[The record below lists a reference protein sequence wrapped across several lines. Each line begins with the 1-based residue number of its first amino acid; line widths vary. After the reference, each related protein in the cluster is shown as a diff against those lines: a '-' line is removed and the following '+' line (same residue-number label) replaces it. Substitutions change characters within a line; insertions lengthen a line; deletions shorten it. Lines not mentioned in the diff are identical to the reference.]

1 MVDPYL
7 WEHCM
12 LGITLLGYAVLAIN
26 AFINRRQRWQ
36 LSEESKMMS
45 ECERCSVELAN
56 SLIPTSKAVP
66 EYRFRG
72 MRLKMS
78 SIRIEFDNLGVKLKS
93 TGQCIVEGVSGEFRP
108 KRVAAIMG
116 PTTTGAIRINGQ
128 TSSIA
133 EEMINNIVED
143 VLNVMQLLDVQHS
156 IVGNVEKRGIS
167 GGQRKRVN
175 IGLELAARPTILM
188 LDEPTS
194 GLDASTALEIIRS
207 VKRLTAIGMTVV
219 MVVHQPRYSLFTLF
233 DDLLLLGLGGRTVYL
248 GKSEGALP
256 YFRNLGFQMPQ
267 HENPADWF
275 MDVISGRVRNE
286 KDPDL
291 QPRQLADAWA
301 ELITVMPEELELG
314 HDTSEGQHDSFA
326 FTKALNGKLSSAGYE
341 DVDELSQ
348 EQFLNFL
355 DTMQIKRPSEA
366 SWARLMERM
375 GFEDGFISRQKLV
388 FFLLGLRGSFSQEPG
403 TRGIGDFISSA
414 SESSKETSVSGI
426 PTGKKLGR
434 RGRFLIQ
441 YPILLH
447 QNSIRWARDWKHKLI
462 STCLIMFA
470 AAVFGAPCQD
480 KLIPENILCPLK
492 INISH
497 LPIGTLSSIACL
509 HIFGSDRPL
518 FWRESASGVGVTAFY
533 LARLTV
539 SLFDVLMWS
548 YLHTAVWMLF
558 SQAPCSFWMWLI
570 AFRMT
575 AMCASGVGIFMS
587 TLVPKQNSTLATAV
601 VILVMGGA
609 MSEPQV
615 IADAEGLSSALAFVS
630 PFTWTAGQNY
640 LALIDTSGGE
650 EAIGNRPLKQSCKAA
665 RGQPMALNGGGFGP
679 LWEPL
684 KVTVEDVGVT
694 VESRGDALSPIGP
707 PAWTL
712 EPSLRHKAERGGQGP
727 HAGETHRCAGR
738 GAAAQLVTHWM
749 LFMTGICPK
758 DWVLVESEENRRL
771 RAALGTL
778 REIGSSVLRGLAAN
792 PQEAHAAGDA
802 RPPLDGGAPAK
813 VETHETFTFTIRK
826 ADNTDLGLDVSSI
839 ANQPGLLVEA
849 ILPGGAAEAWNK
861 QQDPGRVSR
870 ELRPGDT
877 ILQVNSAEGA
887 EEMLQE
893 CRSKMLLKIKVQR
906 AEKPAMPVP
915 ESPPPEKVVSSS
927 PSLQSLSTETSSKHA
942 SPTLGSPQW
951 LPTPACLADNPN
963 PMTRRLLVI

>member
-116 PTTTGAIRINGQ
+116 PSGAGKTTFMNALCGRAYYGTTTGAIRINGQ

-133 EEMINNIVED
+133 EVKQLRGFVPQDDIVHEHLTVREQLYYSARLRNAEDTPREMINNIVED

-650 EAIGNRPLKQSCKAA
+650 EAVDFYAVMIMEGYQKILLCLGGRNLGYLTLTYIFCSVFAFL
-665 RGQPMALNGGGFGP
+665 ALFFGY
-679 LWEPL
+679 
-684 KVTVEDVGVT
+684 
-694 VESRGDALSPIGP
+694 
-707 PAWTL
+707 
-712 EPSLRHKAERGGQGP
+712 
-727 HAGETHRCAGR
+727 
-738 GAAAQLVTHWM
+738 
-749 LFMTGICPK
+749 
-758 DWVLVESEENRRL
+758 
-771 RAALGTL
+771 
-778 REIGSSVLRGLAAN
+778 
-792 PQEAHAAGDA
+792 
-802 RPPLDGGAPAK
+802 
-813 VETHETFTFTIRK
+813 
-826 ADNTDLGLDVSSI
+826 LGLRFFHR
-839 ANQPGLLVEA
+839 G
-849 ILPGGAAEAWNK
+849 K
-861 QQDPGRVSR
+861 Q
-870 ELRPGDT
+870 
-877 ILQVNSAEGA
+877 A
-887 EEMLQE
+887 
-893 CRSKMLLKIKVQR
+893 
-906 AEKPAMPVP
+906 
-915 ESPPPEKVVSSS
+915 
-927 PSLQSLSTETSSKHA
+927 
-942 SPTLGSPQW
+942 
-951 LPTPACLADNPN
+951 
-963 PMTRRLLVI
+963 